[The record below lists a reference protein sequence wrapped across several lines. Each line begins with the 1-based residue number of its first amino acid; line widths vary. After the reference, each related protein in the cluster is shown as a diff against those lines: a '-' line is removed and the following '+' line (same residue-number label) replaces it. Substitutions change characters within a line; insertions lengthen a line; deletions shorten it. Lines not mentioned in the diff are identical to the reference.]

1 MYWLGPSGPDLEFGW
16 PAGISLLGDFDLT
29 LPDWALP
36 GPGYMALLMARDAV
50 EGCAVLLL
58 ATVLGAVAGGA
69 TEATPG

>member
-16 PAGISLLGDFDLT
+16 PTGVSVLGDFDLS

-58 ATVLGAVAGGA
+58 ATVLGAVAGST
-69 TEATPG
+69 TEAISG